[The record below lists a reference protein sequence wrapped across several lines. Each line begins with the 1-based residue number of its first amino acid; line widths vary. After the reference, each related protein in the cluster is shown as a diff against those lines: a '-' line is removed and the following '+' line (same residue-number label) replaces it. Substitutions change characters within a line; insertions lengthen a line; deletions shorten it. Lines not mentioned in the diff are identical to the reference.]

1 MSKSR
6 RQPPT
11 AEMFILILYLGVC
24 IKNHFPQVYLRG
36 ISPPS
41 RLVLSKLLGHKICS
55 AVSLKFACYQKLK
68 CQGTV
73 ICQQILMIDKLF
85 SFLSLVAFLLL
96 GSGWQEEVIEMIVI
110 ANLWN
115 KRYNSDSDG
124 NRDSRLQ
131 DRESHRAR
139 GNALH

>member
-1 MSKSR
+1 
-6 RQPPT
+6 
-11 AEMFILILYLGVC
+11 MFSCLFKVC
-24 IKNHFPQVYLRG
+24 
-36 ISPPS
+36 
-41 RLVLSKLLGHKICS
+41 LL
-55 AVSLKFACYQKLK
+55 QKLK

-131 DRESHRAR
+131 DRELQRERKCA
-139 GNALH
+139 ALISIVCVVPQISEVGIHLIIIPLPTLSVSQ